1 MKNTTVICCI
11 LFCIL
16 FGLSAC
22 NKNNDNV
29 NPPPVDTTGNGDK
42 YQPGDTLE
50 LRGDTSNNDETAL
63 LYSRDGGVSNAGFTS
78 FKAISNGFGGVN
90 GKYRSVMKFRIR
102 HIDDSTVSNP
112 PPIQKAVLYLYQ
124 YAAPTDVDPYTIQQD
139 TGNTLELHRI
149 IGDWEDSTVTW
160 NTQPALAQ
168 GSANPLEDV
177 VMIPSVTTPLP
188 AGTSDDRVID
198 VTDIMQKIFTSQSN
212 KGFLLKLTNE
222 NGNAGRSYGSFASP
236 LVSKRPRLVIY
247 F

>member
-1 MKNTTVICCI
+1 M
-11 LFCIL
+11 
-16 FGLSAC
+16 
-22 NKNNDNV
+22 
-29 NPPPVDTTGNGDK
+29 
-42 YQPGDTLE
+42 
-50 LRGDTSNNDETAL
+50 
-63 LYSRDGGVSNAGFTS
+63 
-78 FKAISNGFGGVN
+78 
-90 GKYRSVMKFRIR
+90 
-102 HIDDSTVSNP
+102 
-112 PPIQKAVLYLYQ
+112 
-124 YAAPTDVDPYTIQQD
+124 
-139 TGNTLELHRI
+139 ELHRI

-168 GSANPLEDV
+168 GSANSLEDV

-198 VTDIMQKIFTSQSN
+198 VTDIMRKVFTSQSN